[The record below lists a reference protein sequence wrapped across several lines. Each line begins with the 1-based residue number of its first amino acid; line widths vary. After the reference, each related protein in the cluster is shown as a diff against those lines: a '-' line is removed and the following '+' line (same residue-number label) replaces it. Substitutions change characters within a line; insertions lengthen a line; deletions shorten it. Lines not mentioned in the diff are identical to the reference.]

1 MCENVDS
8 YSVRTLASRHNI
20 FPDLAVPGIEPKN
33 NQHFVSA
40 GLLDVEQADAVDFV
54 VEGVD
59 LLTQKELSSR
69 LRLNYC
75 GEYVRYPQ
83 VLQEMPVTVIDV
95 MDDFTLPE
103 VSY

>member
-1 MCENVDS
+1 MLDS
-8 YSVRTLASRHNI
+8 
-20 FPDLAVPGIEPKN
+20 
-33 NQHFVSA
+33 
-40 GLLDVEQADAVDFV
+40 EQADALDFV

-59 LLTQKELSSR
+59 LLSQRELSSR

-83 VLQEMPVTVIDV
+83 VLQDMPVTLIDV

-103 VSY
+103 VSRA